1 MFTIEKHTGSFGG
14 AKFRM
19 QIKAFKTSDA
29 MHAFLSS
36 QYDNNW
42 SESRKGLKAGM
53 YAIAG
58 GAWHNVKSLDALVL
72 AHI

>member
-14 AKFRM
+14 SKFRM

-29 MHAFLSS
+29 MHGFLNS
-36 QYDNNW
+36 QCDNNW
-42 SESRKGLKAGM
+42 KESLKGLKAGT
-53 YAIAG
+53 YATAG
-58 GAWHNVKSLDALVL
+58 GTWHNVKSLDASVL